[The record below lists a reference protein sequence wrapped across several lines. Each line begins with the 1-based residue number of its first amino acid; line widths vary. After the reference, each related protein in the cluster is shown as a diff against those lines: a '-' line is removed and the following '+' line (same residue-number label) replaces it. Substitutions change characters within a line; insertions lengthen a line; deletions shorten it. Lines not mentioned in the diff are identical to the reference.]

1 MGTKQFKLAVTLEE
15 QDEGGSMTLFEEF
28 PRPWKIIQDES
39 VDPDKFIGGFRVLD
53 VNGKTVIDGG
63 TYTGDGDSEFN
74 LNRLQVAQLVAIV
87 NVHGL
92 VNQ

>member
-1 MGTKQFKLAVTLEE
+1 M
-15 QDEGGSMTLFEEF
+15 
-28 PRPWKIIQDES
+28 
-39 VDPDKFIGGFRVLD
+39 LD